1 MSDTIGIEPK
11 QPTTEACDF
20 CADEETGEPTGK
32 ICNGLMTCPDCQ
44 GTKVIESCI
53 ITINAS
59 SLYARIAELEECVR
73 ELCESIVM
81 INVSPSHYSDTC
93 TCIDCQTIRKVDAIT
108 AKAKALIGGEKGVG
122 T

>member
-53 ITINAS
+53 ITMNVS

-73 ELCESIVM
+73 ELVENAEPCYYDRAGVLM
-81 INVSPSHYSDTC
+81 QKFWVRC
-93 TCIDCQTIRKVDAIT
+93 DAID
-108 AKAKALIGGEKGVG
+108 KAMALLGGEKGVG
-122 T
+122 TCQA